1 MTAGGMWLT
10 ASLCMSKVV
19 VLLVRASTSSADGVD
34 TRGKCLTS
42 TDEPKKL
49 EMMWMALMKMEAD
62 VSCGTLLLSHPKT
75 KASLSV
81 RRVTS
86 LPTSRAGQH
95 KKGRMRPTASKV
107 EDLHPNAW
115 SEASL
120 FSSRKDLGKVIDA

>member
-42 TDEPKKL
+42 TDDPKKL

-86 LPTSRAGQH
+86 LPMSRAGQH
-95 KKGRMRPTASKV
+95 KKGRMRPTASRV
-107 EDLHPNAW
+107 EDLHPNA
-115 SEASL
+115 
-120 FSSRKDLGKVIDA
+120 